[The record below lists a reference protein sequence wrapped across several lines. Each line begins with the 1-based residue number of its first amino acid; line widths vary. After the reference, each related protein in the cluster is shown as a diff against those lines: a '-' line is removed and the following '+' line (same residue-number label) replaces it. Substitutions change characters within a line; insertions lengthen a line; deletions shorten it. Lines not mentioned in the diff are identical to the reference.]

1 MQPIEEEQMPLPEQQ
16 EQEEPIMPPQD
27 AGELA
32 PNQQPV
38 NPFDTSGQESE
49 LSQLQ
54 GELEQSTS
62 AIDNNFAE
70 YYAENMP
77 DEVEELFFE
86 DKVQFLL
93 EVEKAKQSF
102 IEEKIAPLQQRA
114 SELEQSIAQNKQGAA
129 IWEAQTKFSKA
140 YPDADLDSLL
150 KFYNEELSPKQ
161 KQSLE
166 TEGDLFKAYEKVY
179 HYMQGGSNE
188 DERPSKRNLPKQT
201 KSQFGSPRGLDLD
214 LTDSDLPINRR

>member
-1 MQPIEEEQMPLPEQQ
+1 MPPIEEETQQPMPEQAQ
-16 EQEEPIMPPQD
+16 EPIMPPQD

-32 PNQQPV
+32 PNQEPT

-54 GELEQSTS
+54 SELEQSTS

-77 DEVEELFFE
+77 EEVEELFFE
-86 DKVQFLL
+86 NKVQFLL

-102 IEEKIAPLQQRA
+102 IEEKITPLQQRA
-114 SELEQSIAQNKQGAA
+114 DELEQSIAQNKQGAA

-161 KQSLE
+161 KQALE
-166 TEGDLFKAYEKVY
+166 SEGDLFKAYEKVY
-179 HYMQGGSNE
+179 DYMQGGSNE
-188 DERPSKRNLPKQT
+188 EEKPSKRNLPKQT
-201 KSQFGSPRGLDLD
+201 KGQFGNARGLDLD